1 MVVRVGTGSQQA
13 RTLSDAERVRRMQ
26 FDHTPSNGLLAIIT
40 GATGTAVAY
49 QWLYNWSEAELVSAS
64 PYSVAA
70 KALGVQGT
78 AVSMSELSNGAKVSY
93 GLTVANLPAGF
104 QPVRIPDGTA
114 VWIVPWRQNNGAL
127 LWLILNTQA
136 VDGSCPP

>member
-1 MVVRVGTGSQQA
+1 MNIGRGGN
-13 RTLSDAERVRRMQ
+13 LSRGEADLERVRRVRLDDETAVGM
-26 FDHTPSNGLLAIIT
+26 LAVIT
-40 GATGTAVAY
+40 GATGTAVPY
-49 QWLYNWSEAELVSAS
+49 QWIYSWSAAELVSAS
-64 PYSVAA
+64 PYTAAA
-70 KALGVQGT
+70 KGTGLQGE
-78 AVSMSELSNGAKVSY
+78 AVSMSELSNGARVSY